1 MLRHSTGGAPFAYS
15 VQSLLSLSEISHMY
29 VLKMIACLKDIFM
42 VFLNTG
48 SYFS

>member
-1 MLRHSTGGAPFAYS
+1 MIRHSTLKFCS
-15 VQSLLSLSEISHMY
+15 VIVLTLRNQSSVEIHMY

-42 VFLNTG
+42 AFLNTG